1 MKSFLVIGMG
11 KFGKHM
17 CHNLAELGNEIM
29 AVDEKDEKVEDII
42 DIVTSGKI
50 GDCTKMDV
58 LQSFGVNNFDACL
71 VCIGDNF
78 QSSLE
83 ITNNLAELGAR
94 QIISLASTDIHAKFL
109 LRNGA
114 NRVIY
119 PERDMAGRV
128 AFSISN
134 DSIFDH
140 VKISDEYSIMEI
152 KALKSWI
159 GKNVIESN
167 IRAKYHINVLAV
179 KDADGKVHMLRAEYQ
194 FNPDDH
200 VIIMGKSDDIEKLFS
215 KN

>member
-17 CHNLAELGNEIM
+17 CYNLAELGNEIM
-29 AVDEKDEKVEDII
+29 AVDENEEKVEDVI

-50 GDCTKMDV
+50 GDCTKPDV

-83 ITNNLAELGAR
+83 ITYNLAELGAR

-114 NRVIY
+114 DRVIY

-128 AFSISN
+128 AFSVSN

-152 KALKSWI
+152 KPLRSWI
-159 GKNVIESN
+159 GKNAIESN

-179 KDADGKVHMLRAEYQ
+179 KDSAGKVHMLRAEYK
-194 FNPDDH
+194 FNPEDH
-200 VIIMGKSDDIEKLFS
+200 VIIMGKQDDIAKLF
-215 KN
+215 

>member
-11 KFGKHM
+11 KFGKHI
-17 CHNLAELGNEIM
+17 CYNLAELGNEIM
-29 AVDEKDEKVEDII
+29 AVDEIAEKVEDII

-58 LQSFGVNNFDACL
+58 LQAFGINNFDACL

-94 QIISLASTDIHAKFL
+94 EVISLASTDIHAKFL

-114 NRVIY
+114 DRVIY

-140 VKISDEYSIMEI
+140 VKLSEEYSILEI
-152 KALKSWI
+152 KALRSWI

-167 IRAKYHINVLAV
+167 IRAKYHINVLAI
-179 KDADGKVHMLRAEYQ
+179 KDAAGKVHMLNAEYK
-194 FNPDDH
+194 FNQEDH
-200 VIIMGKSDDIEKLFS
+200 VIILGKQDDIEKIF
-215 KN
+215 